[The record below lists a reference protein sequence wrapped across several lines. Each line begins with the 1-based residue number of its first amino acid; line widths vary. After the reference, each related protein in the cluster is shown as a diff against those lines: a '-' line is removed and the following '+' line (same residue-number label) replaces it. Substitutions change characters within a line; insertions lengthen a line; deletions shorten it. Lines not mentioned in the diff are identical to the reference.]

1 MVYILQLQKQL
12 KEILNILKTT
22 PMNIAM
28 CATLNHSGTIVT
40 DPLRDVLTKKIYP
53 TAKEMAEN
61 IGSHFLAIL
70 VQAGIAH
77 YDLRKFRVRLND
89 VTKIESKEKL
99 KEKKLKKK
107 ATEREVA
114 SEESSG
120 EAEDKI
126 EKDVLNSLVEQL
138 ELPDVDT
145 LQAFLKK
152 DFESL
157 DELQFLFLQSV
168 LKDLW
173 VLQKWNQPLNYA
185 QERKLS
191 LTETHL
197 KHLSDDED
205 NRLAGGVT
213 SQSLIPKGASFSILK
228 KTVQATIPLVS
239 TSSTPI
245 RIVNGQIDTPKGVGN
260 TVSSKLSKSAASST
274 KLVDKEPYGSGFRIG
289 KKSITQPDGK

>member
-1 MVYILQLQKQL
+1 
-12 KEILNILKTT
+12 
-22 PMNIAM
+22 
-28 CATLNHSGTIVT
+28 
-40 DPLRDVLTKKIYP
+40 
-53 TAKEMAEN
+53 MAEN

-89 VTKIESKEKL
+89 VTKSESKEKM

-107 ATEREVA
+107 ATEREEA

-126 EKDVLNSLVEQL
+126 EKDVINSLVEQL

-185 QERKLS
+185 QERKLA

-205 NRLAGGVT
+205 NMLAGGVT
-213 SQSLIPKGASFSILK
+213 SKSLIPKGASFSIQK
-228 KTVQATIPLVS
+228 KPIQSTISLVS

-245 RIVNGQIDTPKGVGN
+245 RIVNGEIDTPKGVRN

-289 KKSITQPDGK
+289 KKSSTQPDGK

>member
-1 MVYILQLQKQL
+1 
-12 KEILNILKTT
+12 
-22 PMNIAM
+22 
-28 CATLNHSGTIVT
+28 
-40 DPLRDVLTKKIYP
+40 
-53 TAKEMAEN
+53 
-61 IGSHFLAIL
+61 LAIL
-70 VQAGIAH
+70 VQTGIAH

-107 ATEREVA
+107 ATEREFA

-126 EKDVLNSLVEQL
+126 EKDVINSLVEQL

-213 SQSLIPKGASFSILK
+213 SQSLIPKGASLLFYPEK
-228 KTVQATIPLVS
+228 NRTINNS
-239 TSSTPI
+239 TF
-245 RIVNGQIDTPKGVGN
+245 VNQFN
-260 TVSSKLSKSAASST
+260 TNKDCQWTHKHT
-274 KLVDKEPYGSGFRIG
+274 QGSREYCVIQSF
-289 KKSITQPDGK
+289 KFCC